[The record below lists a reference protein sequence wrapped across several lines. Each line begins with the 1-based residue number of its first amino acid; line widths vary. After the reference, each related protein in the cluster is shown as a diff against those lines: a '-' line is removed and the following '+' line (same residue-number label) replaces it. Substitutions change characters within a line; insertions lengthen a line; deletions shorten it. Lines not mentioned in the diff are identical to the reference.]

1 MTFKAGDRVR
11 CIWECDSQLELTLG
25 KVYTVSDADHL
36 SIALNGSGDRWSMR
50 RFEPAERLEKLESI
64 ATSTDEL
71 TRDGLTLL
79 LGGVE
84 ITRLVLGTTE
94 ATAGYIETV
103 LRDGIARIRK
113 VHAESVADEQ
123 AGRTFMGRPVVVS
136 GDPELQAMGESI
148 EGGLLLGDDDD
159 GPVRVKFAE

>member
-1 MTFKAGDRVR
+1 MRFKAGDRVR
-11 CIWECDSQLELTLG
+11 CVDERYSSPPLQRGRVYVVDKCDMGMIGVTGAEDLYEPL
-25 KVYTVSDADHL
+25 
-36 SIALNGSGDRWSMR
+36 

-84 ITRLVLGTTE
+84 ITRLVDGTTE
-94 ATAGYIETV
+94 ATAGYIETA
-103 LRDGIARIRK
+103 LRDGIAYIRK

-123 AGRTFMGRPVVVS
+123 ASRTFIGRPVVVS
-136 GDPELQAMGESI
+136 DDPELLTLGESI
-148 EGGLLLGDDDD
+148 EGGLLLGDDDE
-159 GPVRVKFAE
+159 GPVRARFAE